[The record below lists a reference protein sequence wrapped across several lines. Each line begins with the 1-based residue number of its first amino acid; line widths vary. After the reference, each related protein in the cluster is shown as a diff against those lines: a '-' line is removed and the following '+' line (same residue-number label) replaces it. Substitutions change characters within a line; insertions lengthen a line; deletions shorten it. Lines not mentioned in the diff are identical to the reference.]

1 MPLEI
6 VSLKNNLLLDWKTQE
21 AKSQIITRINE
32 LKINNPNYKTD
43 NEFLVL
49 VCNLIEYLIVK
60 KDKIDKKQICV
71 SVYKDLFGLTPED
84 EESLKR
90 NIDFIHANKST
101 KKVSK
106 WKLFKDGFNE
116 YVTAKK
122 G

>member
-21 AKSQIITRINE
+21 VKSQIITRINE

-60 KDKIDKKQICV
+60 KDKIDKKQMCV
-71 SVYKDLFGLTPED
+71 SIFKDLFGLATED

-90 NIDFIHANKST
+90 NIDFIHANKSI

-106 WKLFKDGFNE
+106 WKLFKVGINE
-116 YVTAKK
+116 YFTAKK